1 MQRSQLTSSII
12 KVFHLSAL
20 LPLVL
25 GKPNSVENKSIFR
38 LDVSLN
44 KRSCDNPCGWDGAVC
59 CSSGEICYTDTNNQ
73 AQCGAAGQV
82 GAAITGAA
90 SIDNNDGSDGNGYWT
105 YYTSTYVE
113 PGLVTRTK
121 IFSEYVVGSHPTPE
135 VTPLAAPP
143 TTEEPACQ
151 YALNESPCGHICCQ
165 SGFYCLNPD
174 TGHCA
179 NAGAGSSGHLSS
191 FLDHQS
197 ITASAP
203 LRPTASTFV
212 VVTATGIPTTTVP
225 FEAPVATGANV
236 TVTSSAADSD
246 GGLSAGAIAG
256 IVIGVILGIIFLALL
271 CFFCCLKGAA
281 NRILPIFGLGGRRR
295 RREEYVEEYHRHSH
309 HGGHGHGNGQWY
321 GQTRPSRPS
330 KKKKAGGLGGFGAA
344 AAGLGTLGLLL
355 GLKRKN
361 DKRTEKSDYTSST
374 GYYSS
379 DYTSSSKSWTNL
391 HKN

>member
-1 MQRSQLTSSII
+1 MHIPISSSVIKLTTLFNI
-12 KVFHLSAL
+12 
-20 LPLVL
+20 LPLAL
-25 GKPNSVENKSIFR
+25 GSSSFSKATSKAGLEDHLV
-38 LDVSLN
+38 
-44 KRSCDNPCGWDGAVC
+44 KRGCDNPCGWNGAIC
-59 CSSGEICYTDTNNQ
+59 CSSGETCYTDANNQ
-73 AQCGAAGQV
+73 AQCGAGGEI
-82 GAAITGAA
+82 GAAAAGAIA
-90 SIDNNDGSDGNGYWT
+90 MDHNGGADGSGYWT
-105 YYTSTYVE
+105 YYTSTFVE
-113 PGLVTRTK
+113 SGLVTRTE
-121 IFSEYVVGSHPTPE
+121 IFSEYVAAGHPTPA

-143 TTEEPACQ
+143 SAGEGPKCQ

-165 SGFYCLNPD
+165 SGFYCLNPE

-203 LRPTASTFV
+203 LRPTASTLV
-212 VVTATGIPTTTVP
+212 VITATGIPTTTVP

-236 TVTSSAADSD
+236 EVTSSAAGSD

-281 NRILPIFGLGGRRR
+281 NRLLAAFGFGGRRR

-309 HGGHGHGNGQWY
+309 YGGHGDNNGRWY
-321 GQTRPSRPS
+321 GQGKPSRPP
-330 KKKKAGGLGGFGAA
+330 KKKTGGLGGLGAA

-361 DKRTEKSDYTSST
+361 NKRTGKSDYTSSS

-379 DYTSSSKSWTNL
+379 DYTSSSKSY
-391 HKN
+391 